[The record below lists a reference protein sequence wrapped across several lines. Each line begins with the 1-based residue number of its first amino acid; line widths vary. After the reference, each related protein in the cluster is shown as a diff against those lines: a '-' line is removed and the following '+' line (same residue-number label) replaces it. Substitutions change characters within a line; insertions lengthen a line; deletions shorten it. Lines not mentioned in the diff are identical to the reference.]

1 MADSASRHQNVE
13 TKTYDVAVVG
23 DGIIGRSI
31 ALELCRAGASCV
43 IVGNTHAG
51 AGWRAAAGILAPSV
65 GERDPDVRA
74 MLHRSL
80 DLYPA
85 FLERLRTFDPG
96 LKLIEGLLE
105 IRSTPDIGT
114 LGPDSILLDEPEIRR
129 QEPALLAP
137 FGAVLHRRDAAADS
151 ERIVGALERALSA
164 ERLLVEIR
172 DDAAVSIDLDRL
184 PPSVTTVSGQT
195 LHAQSIV
202 LAAGAWTPGLLGLPR
217 PIPVFPLKGQIIA
230 LDAPGV
236 ISRAVMAGHTYFV
249 PRGSEVV
256 VGATQEDAGFDVEA
270 TGEAAR
276 SLQADAARY
285 CPALGRVAIARHWA
299 GLRPATPD
307 LLPILGP
314 EPLAPSLIYASGHSR
329 NGILLAPLTAAL
341 IRDCVAHPGAQDPAL
356 RRFSVTRFS

>member
-1 MADSASRHQNVE
+1 MAHSASRHHNVE
-13 TKTYDVAVVG
+13 TKTFDVAVVG

-74 MLHRSL
+74 LFRRSL
-80 DLYPA
+80 DLYPG

-96 LKLIEGLLE
+96 LSLVEGLLE
-105 IRSTPDIGT
+105 VRSTPEIGT
-114 LGPDSILLDEPEIRR
+114 LGPHSILLDESETRR

-151 ERIVGALERALSA
+151 ERIVAALERALSA
-164 ERLLVEIR
+164 EKLLVEIR
-172 DDAAVSIDLDRL
+172 DDAAAHVDLDRL
-184 PPSVTTVSGQT
+184 PRSVTTVSGLT

-202 LAAGAWTPGLLGLPR
+202 LAAGAWTPRLLGLPR
-217 PIPVFPLKGQIIA
+217 PIPIFPLKGQIIA
-230 LDAPGV
+230 LDAPDV
-236 ISRAVMAGHTYFV
+236 ISRPVMAGHTYFV
-249 PRGSEVV
+249 PRGRELV
-256 VGATQEDAGFDVEA
+256 VGATQEDVGFDIDA
-270 TGEAAR
+270 THQAAR

-285 CPALGRVAIARHWA
+285 CPALARVPMTRHWA

-314 EPLAPSLIYASGHSR
+314 EPLAPSLIYACGHSR

-341 IRDCVAHPGAQDPAL
+341 IRDCIAHPGARDPAL
-356 RRFSVTRFS
+356 ERFSVTRFA